1 MRRAAVVM
9 AAVVVALAGCG
20 GGKVVAPKPETVV
33 GTVPTVAAGAE
44 GKAVFDAQGC
54 GSCHTFKPAGSK
66 GTVGPDLDKL
76 PDYAKKAGKPLADF
90 VRESIVKPN
99 AYVESGFQ
107 PNVMPDYSK
116 LSEDDVN
123 ALVDFLTQSQ
133 S

>member
-1 MRRAAVVM
+1 MRRAALVL
-9 AAVVVALAGCG
+9 AGLVVALAGCG
-20 GGKVVAPKPETVV
+20 GGKVEAPKAETVV
-33 GTVPTVAAGAE
+33 GTLPKAQPGAA
-44 GKAVFDAQGC
+44 GKAVFDAQAC

-76 PDYAKKAGKPLADF
+76 ADYAKEANQPLADF
-90 VRESIVKPN
+90 VHESIVKPN
-99 AYVESGFQ
+99 AYVQKGFQ